1 MKKLFLLLA
10 VLCVFTGWCSAG
22 AELSDAALLSDY
34 DEALHILEENN
45 PFLPIYRQYIPDFDS
60 MCAETRGLVAERC
73 HSARSLY
80 QFMSDLFA
88 RLGNP
93 GHLSMIGPEGYQL
106 YMQLAEQGIYGKESA
121 EYRLLHDPRTQ
132 AVYSEMIQESGK
144 PETEDVSS
152 LFLPFITW
160 DPDRKILCIRI
171 QSFKSTLIERDRNIL
186 ADAVRTYP
194 EVKHIVFDICGNGG
208 GSDYYW
214 MENLVAPF
222 GEKVSF
228 EKRVYFRDTE
238 LTREYGW
245 MNDAVPLAEA
255 DIVKIPDF
263 AEEMGLT
270 YTQAGIIEIEPV
282 EESRVI
288 HTDAERWVLTDEYVY
303 SAADGFAGFCKQSG
317 WATLVGRRTRGDGG
331 ASAPVLVRLPES
343 GLLMRF
349 TLAASANEDGT
360 LNTLSGTSPDLPS
373 KPFEPPF
380 KTVLRFIDRQTGR

>member
-10 VLCVFTGWCSAG
+10 VLCMLTGCSSAC

-34 DEALHILEENN
+34 DEAMRILEENN
-45 PFLPIYRQYIPDFDS
+45 PFLPLYRQYIPDLDRL
-60 MCAETRGLVAERC
+60 CAETRGLIAERC
-73 HSARSLY
+73 HSTQGLY
-80 QFMSDLFA
+80 LFMSDLFA

-93 GHLSMIGPEGYQL
+93 GHLSMIGPEDFQL
-106 YMQLAEQGIYGKESA
+106 YRQLAELGIYGKESV
-121 EYRLLHDPRTQ
+121 EYRLVHDQRTQ
-132 AVYSEMIQESGK
+132 AVYREMIQESEK
-144 PETEDVSS
+144 TKAEDASS
-152 LFLPFITW
+152 LYVPFVTW
-160 DPDRKILCIRI
+160 DSDRRILCIRI

-186 ADAVRTYP
+186 ADAVSTHP
-194 EVKHIVFDICGNGG
+194 EVQHIVFDICGNGG

-214 MENLVAPF
+214 MKNLVAPF
-222 GEKVSF
+222 GEKASF
-228 EKRVYFRDTE
+228 EKRVYFRNSE

-245 MNDAVPLAEA
+245 MSDAVPLPEA

-263 AEEMGLT
+263 AEEMDLA
-270 YTQAGIIEIEPV
+270 YTLAGVIEIEPA

-349 TLAASANEDGT
+349 TMAASANEDGT
-360 LNTLSGTSPDLPS
+360 LNTLFGTSPDLPS
-373 KPFEPPF
+373 KPFETPY
-380 KTVLRFIDRQTGR
+380 KTLLRFIDRLPGQ